1 LYSLKHKE
9 WIISAASAGFF
20 LILVGALFLTTPGLF
35 NKTLDFFRDYMTS
48 EDKLNLVPVFPD
60 IESFKLPAPVN
71 PVAHIDF
78 YSALLLF
85 SMAWGIFKVLILIT
99 RLALGSPI
107 TKKAETAS
115 DVVFWLGTAYFIK
128 TMLIDTTMWFEF
140 WTVLIMIGGVSLIA
154 RAIVLAVGRV
164 KTH

>member
-1 LYSLKHKE
+1 
-9 WIISAASAGFF
+9 
-20 LILVGALFLTTPGLF
+20 
-35 NKTLDFFRDYMTS
+35 MTS

-71 PVAHIDF
+71 PAAHIDF

-85 SMAWGIFKVLILIT
+85 SMAWGIFKVLTLIT